1 MGRVS
6 MGWANDWMAFCD
18 RRGVQ
23 RVWEPGRV
31 EKPWCWGQKKKGTKI
46 KILEMWESGN
56 LRSLDMS

>member
-31 EKPWCWGQKKKGTKI
+31 EKPWCWGQKKKGHQDQNLRDVGI
-46 KILEMWESGN
+46 WESEVP
-56 LRSLDMS
+56 